1 MFIAKRKEKGK
12 DKIDFR
18 HNFILHTWP
27 RGFTLHINVKI
38 TKMRR
43 KSRAR
48 WFGESIAHGKYYELS
63 KTPLSCCFASFVL
76 QEEEIVIFEMK
87 DDTEAKL

>member
-1 MFIAKRKEKGK
+1 
-12 DKIDFR
+12 
-18 HNFILHTWP
+18 
-27 RGFTLHINVKI
+27 
-38 TKMRR
+38 MRR
-43 KSRAR
+43 KSHAR